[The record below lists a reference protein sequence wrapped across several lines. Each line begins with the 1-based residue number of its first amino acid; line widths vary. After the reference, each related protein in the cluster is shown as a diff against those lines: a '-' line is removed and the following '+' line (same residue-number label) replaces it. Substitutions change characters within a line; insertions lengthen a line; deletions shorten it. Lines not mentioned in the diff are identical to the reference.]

1 MGGRGRGQ
9 REAALRMGAWPQRW
23 VWPMGGVGSKGGV
36 ASGEGAWPRGGFAWE
51 GGVASGRWAWPKGVG
66 SKGGRGHR
74 EGGKAGTQFQL
85 ELPHFLSAIFSAHG
99 PIFSAYG
106 LIFSAYGPNFRAC
119 GPISAL

>member
-1 MGGRGRGQ
+1 M
-9 REAALRMGAWPQRW
+9 
-23 VWPMGGVGSKGGV
+23 VW
-36 ASGEGAWPRGGFAWE
+36 GEE
-51 GGVASGRWAWPKGVG
+51 GVASGRRRFEWGRGLNGGCGQWGGWLERGRGFGGGGVAARRLCVG
-66 SKGGRGHR
+66 RGRGHR